1 MITPCDDLL
10 KKISDSCR
18 LGYIMI
24 IRFLLIELN
33 MNIILNFDN
42 FFQTV
47 MELQKKLPKARIV
60 YASATGA
67 TEPRHMA
74 YMVRLGIWGEG
85 SPFRDFGDFLAAVE
99 KRYVFWFLK
108 FESFKV
114 NSLQEGCAK
123 CFAVHITKMYLILFI
138 FSVVS
143 EPWKLWLWT

>member
-1 MITPCDDLL
+1 MIYR
-10 KKISDSCR
+10 IFFFR
-18 LGYIMI
+18 LGYILI
-24 IRFLLIELN
+24 IIFLLIELN
-33 MNIILNFDN
+33 MNMNIEYINF

-108 FESFKV
+108 FESF
-114 NSLQEGCAK
+114 
-123 CFAVHITKMYLILFI
+123 T
-138 FSVVS
+138 
-143 EPWKLWLWT
+143 